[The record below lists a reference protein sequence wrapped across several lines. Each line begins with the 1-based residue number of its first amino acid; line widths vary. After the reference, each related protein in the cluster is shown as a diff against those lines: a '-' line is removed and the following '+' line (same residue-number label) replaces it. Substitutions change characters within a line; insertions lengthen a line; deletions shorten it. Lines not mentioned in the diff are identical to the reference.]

1 MFNTNINYSLS
12 DFSISRII
20 NFCLLNF
27 KFNKRNERI
36 QNLYTTL
43 SDISKDDNNIEDK
56 EEFFHKIEKILLKRY
71 YKHDIWKV
79 IVILIPLSRLCNVD
93 IRYLIGTNIVKLSKK
108 YELETEE
115 DIYKILNLA
124 TQKLKATDNDYEIDK
139 LSDLIVTCILLV
151 LELSSF
157 NGTKE
162 FNLNCSE
169 NTILIWLTGYGNY
182 LKYDNK
188 VSSSMEIIN
197 CGYKYDE
204 IMNKLFLILEVVYDI
219 KVENYKDIDDEFNW
233 ERVSEE
239 IFSQLLSLNFKKF

>member
-93 IRYLIGTNIVKLSKK
+93 IRYLMGTNIAKLSKK

-124 TQKLKATDNDYEIDK
+124 TQKLKVTDNDYEIDK

-204 IMNKLFLILEVVYDI
+204 IMNKLFLILKVVYDI

-239 IFSQLLSLNFKKF
+239 IFSQLL